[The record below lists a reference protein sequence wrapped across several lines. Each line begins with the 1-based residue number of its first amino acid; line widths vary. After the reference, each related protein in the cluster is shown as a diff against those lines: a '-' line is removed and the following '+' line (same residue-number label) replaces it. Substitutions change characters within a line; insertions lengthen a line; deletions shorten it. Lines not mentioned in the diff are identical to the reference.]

1 LSTLTRTLLVRIQLV
16 IGLAVFMAGALHVV
30 AYLHE
35 NATWLNAHGLFLGRP
50 VVAAQT
56 AEDMLYGDDRVVDEF
71 SVDGGPASLCR
82 WTDVY
87 ANALPSLARV
97 RAVARARHWRPGTR
111 VRLKVDPA
119 DAARCRPAYGWA
131 EFIRLDLTG
140 YVFLFLLFTGGAL
153 YVRMGPDT

>member
-1 LSTLTRTLLVRIQLV
+1 VWIQLV
-16 IGLAVFMAGALHVV
+16 IALAVLVAGAVHVGG
-30 AYLHE
+30 YLRE
-35 NATWLNAHGLFLGRP
+35 NATWLNVHGLYLGRP
-50 VVAAQT
+50 VVAV
-56 AEDMLYGDDRVVDEF
+56 EDLVSRLCRDDRVVDEF

-87 ANALPSLARV
+87 ADAIPSLARV

-131 EFIRLDLTG
+131 EFTRLDLTG
-140 YVFLFLLFTGGAL
+140 YVFLFLLFAGGAL
-153 YVRMGPDT
+153 YVRMGPDA